1 MEILITLI
9 VGGVMGWLASIVM
22 KTNGQMGIVAN
33 VVIGILGSG
42 IGHWLFGAL
51 GLLAYGPVGGIVVN
65 IAGAMVLIAV
75 LRALGVYR

>member
-1 MEILITLI
+1 MDILITLI

-22 KTNGQMGIVAN
+22 KTSKQMGIVAN
-33 VVIGILGSG
+33 VVIGILGAA

-51 GLLAYGPVGGIVVN
+51 GLIAYGPVGRIIVN

>member
-1 MEILITLI
+1 MDILITLV

-22 KTNGQMGIVAN
+22 KTNKQMGIVAN
-33 VVIGILGSG
+33 VMIGILGAA

-51 GLLAYGPVGGIVVN
+51 GLLAYGPVGRIIVN

>member
-1 MEILITLI
+1 MEILTTLI
-9 VGGVMGWLASIVM
+9 VGGIMGWLASIVM
-22 KTNGQMGIVAN
+22 KTNRQMGIVAN
-33 VVIGILGSG
+33 VVIGILGAA

-51 GLLAYGPVGGIVVN
+51 GLLAYGPVGRIIIN

>member
-51 GLLAYGPVGGIVVN
+51 GLLAYGPVGRIVVN